1 MNNLTDSTFSLQ
13 VQNALLSSQGNVKVG
28 HARNLA
34 EARRVA
40 QEFEAMFIG
49 QMLQPIFQ
57 NIGAEEPFGGGSSGG
72 SAIILRASHAP
83 RFTGLASRPSDRP
96 ARMLVCASNPPRGF
110 RPCATGVKVK
120 PLSVWS
126 PRP

>member
-1 MNNLTDSTFSLQ
+1 MSNLTDSTFSLQ

-28 HARNLA
+28 HARKLV

-57 NIGAEEPFGGGSSGG
+57 NLGAEEPFGGGSSEDLWRSMQVDEYGKAIAKAGG
-72 SAIILRASHAP
+72 IGIADVVLREVIKMQE
-83 RFTGLASRPSDRP
+83 LQ
-96 ARMLVCASNPPRGF
+96 
-110 RPCATGVKVK
+110 
-120 PLSVWS
+120 
-126 PRP
+126 

>member
-13 VQNALLSSQGNVKVG
+13 LQNAHLSSQGNVKVG

-57 NIGAEEPFGGGSSGG
+57 NLGAEEPFGGGSSEDLWRSMQVDEYGKAIAKAGG
-72 SAIILRASHAP
+72 IGIADVVLREVIKMQE
-83 RFTGLASRPSDRP
+83 LQ
-96 ARMLVCASNPPRGF
+96 
-110 RPCATGVKVK
+110 
-120 PLSVWS
+120 
-126 PRP
+126 

>member
-1 MNNLTDSTFSLQ
+1 MSNLTDSTFSLQ

-34 EARRVA
+34 AARRVA

-57 NIGAEEPFGGGSSGG
+57 NLGAEEPFGGGSSEDLWRSMQVDEYGKAIAKAGG
-72 SAIILRASHAP
+72 IGIADVVLREVIKMQE
-83 RFTGLASRPSDRP
+83 LQ
-96 ARMLVCASNPPRGF
+96 
-110 RPCATGVKVK
+110 
-120 PLSVWS
+120 
-126 PRP
+126 